1 MIGGLAKYA
10 TLVAALLLAAPASV
24 LASEEGG
31 SGMPQLKIEYFAPQ
45 LFWLAIILILFFLAM
60 RGLALPRIGAALET
74 RRQKIDD
81 DLEKATQHS
90 EEADAAQVIYEK
102 ALADATAD
110 AQALHR
116 EAAQEI
122 SALAAERRAA
132 VASRLAEDT
141 KAAEARI
148 AAAKQPALASLQDV
162 ATEVVQDAVAK
173 LAGIEVS
180 EADASA
186 AVADALKEA
195 QG

>member
-10 TLVAALLLAAPASV
+10 TLAAALLLAAPASV

-180 EADASA
+180 EADAAA

>member
-10 TLVAALLLAAPASV
+10 TLAAALLLAAPASV

-141 KAAEARI
+141 
-148 AAAKQPALASLQDV
+148 
-162 ATEVVQDAVAK
+162 
-173 LAGIEVS
+173 
-180 EADASA
+180 
-186 AVADALKEA
+186 
-195 QG
+195 

>member
-10 TLVAALLLAAPASV
+10 TLAAALLLAAPASV